1 MDRGLIVKFYL
12 KLPTAEKDDVSLN
25 VIKGKVELKVKTFNK
40 MINVLVNIDVEK
52 ASLQYKKTYL
62 PSLFLKNLLRLKLGT

>member
-25 VIKGKVELKVKTFNK
+25 VIKGNVELKVKTFNK

-52 ASLQYKKTYL
+52 ASLQYKKGILTIIISKKS
-62 PSLFLKNLLRLKLGT
+62 P

>member
-1 MDRGLIVKFYL
+1 VDRGLIVKFYL

-52 ASLQYKKTYL
+52 ASLQYKKGVLTIIISKI
-62 PSLFLKNLLRLKLGT
+62 SLD

>member
-62 PSLFLKNLLRLKLGT
+62 PSLFLKISLD